1 MAELEDP
8 ELTSFHR
15 HSKIINTYRANIDET
30 ELKISKTYFPL
41 LKL

>member
-1 MAELEDP
+1 MVELEDP

-15 HSKIINTYRANIDET
+15 HSKIISTYRANIDEKD
-30 ELKISKTYFPL
+30 LKISKTDFPL